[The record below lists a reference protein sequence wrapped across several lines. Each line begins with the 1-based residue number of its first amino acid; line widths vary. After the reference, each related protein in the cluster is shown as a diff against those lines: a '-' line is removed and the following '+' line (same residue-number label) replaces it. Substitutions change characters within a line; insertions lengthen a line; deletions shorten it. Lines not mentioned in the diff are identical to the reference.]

1 MKKAVFVA
9 MASTIAAALSKPA
22 TAGEQEAI
30 FAGGCFWCMESDFE
44 HVPGVISVE
53 SGYTGGTLENPT
65 YRNHE
70 GHVEAVRVI
79 FDDAKVSYA
88 QLLEKFWH
96 SIDPTDAGGQFC
108 DRGHAYTTAIFAL
121 DDSQLDEARKS
132 KQDLEASGMLSA
144 PIVTQIEPAST
155 FTLAED
161 YHQDYYARN
170 PVRYNYYRRA
180 CGRDA
185 RIKQLWGDVHTEL
198 PEAVRSD
205 QELKA

>member
-22 TAGEQEAI
+22 TAGEQQAI

-88 QLLEKFWH
+88 ELLEKFDKPQNL
-96 SIDPTDAGGQFC
+96 SLLFSGEGTQPFQNRFFNARC
-108 DRGHAYTTAIFAL
+108 LLRPSANRGMWALRSSYRARRTTHNT
-121 DDSQLDEARKS
+121 R
-132 KQDLEASGMLSA
+132 
-144 PIVTQIEPAST
+144 
-155 FTLAED
+155 
-161 YHQDYYARN
+161 
-170 PVRYNYYRRA
+170 
-180 CGRDA
+180 A
-185 RIKQLWGDVHTEL
+185 RIQR
-198 PEAVRSD
+198 PQQAMRSFM
-205 QELKA
+205 QA